1 MFHGGFD
8 PIQPHSP
15 ALGWVLYPTQRKGK
29 GYLRFT
35 LPVRTVVNFLL
46 IENICLLSL
55 LHSKLNAFHLVC
67 LKKQSSVGVVQDLD
81 R

>member
-1 MFHGGFD
+1 MEGLIPFNLTPQHWAG
-8 PIQPHSP
+8 S
-15 ALGWVLYPTQRKGK
+15 YTQLREKGK